1 MNTMA
6 CHIAGIPTPVY
17 ELSLRKLSFP
27 KGSIY
32 DVHEVKTSRAC
43 SF

>member
-1 MNTMA
+1 MA
-6 CHIAGIPTPVY
+6 CHTAWIPTPVY
-17 ELSLRKLSFP
+17 GLDLRKLSFP

-32 DVHEVKTSRAC
+32 DVHEVKTSRAS